1 MAILNKGDRGAAV
14 ILLQGVLHRLNYAI
28 TNVDG
33 IFGGETEEAVREFQ
47 TSMGLD
53 VDGKVGEET
62 ANAIVSEVWA
72 LGYDDNA
79 MSFDEGEV

>member
-14 ILLQGVLHRLNYAI
+14 ILLQGVLHRLNYTI

-47 TSMGLD
+47 TSMGLG